1 VVANDTETME
11 TISISDPSL
20 IQTRNAF
27 AFKNVKIF
35 LSKSILNQVRQN
47 SKKYQVNY
55 LMNKLYLIC
64 FTMICCFFGEQSL
77 GQSVIP
83 YGSNGGSYVMIFN
96 KKIYYE
102 EYGKGVPL
110 IMLEGG
116 MKSIKDFSFCIP
128 ELMKHFRV
136 IAPDD
141 PGQGRSEMLDT
152 MTYDLLADYASKLID
167 ILKLDSAYVIGWSDG
182 GIAALILSVKRPDK
196 IKKVLV
202 SGANYTKDSY
212 VSYDSARKDSLEL
225 LPPGYQLSP
234 EDQKWADSYFIANRA
249 NWRKIVNDRKVM
261 WDQPYYFPKEL
272 FSKMKIPVMIVSGDR
287 DMIKLEHSIEM
298 YRLIKKGQLCILPNT
313 SHDVF
318 NERPELISE
327 IATHFFEK

>member
-1 VVANDTETME
+1 
-11 TISISDPSL
+11 
-20 IQTRNAF
+20 
-27 AFKNVKIF
+27 
-35 LSKSILNQVRQN
+35 
-47 SKKYQVNY
+47 
-55 LMNKLYLIC
+55 MNKLCLLFLATAAI
-64 FTMICCFFGEQSL
+64 FIWQPSFGQL
-77 GQSVIP
+77 PIK
-83 YGSNGGSYVMIFN
+83 YGSNNGKYVSIFH

-102 EYGKGVPL
+102 EYGKGTPL

-116 MKSIKDFSFCIP
+116 MKSIRDFSMCIP

-152 MTYDLLADYASKLID
+152 MTYDLLAEYVSKLID

-202 SGANYTKDSY
+202 SGANYTKYGY
-212 VSYDSARKDSLEL
+212 VSSDSTKDTLRL
-225 LPPGYQLSP
+225 LAPDYQLPP
-234 EDQKWADSYFIANRA
+234 EDQKWADGYFIANRA
-249 NWRKIVNDRKVM
+249 SWRKIVNDRMVM
-261 WDQPYYFPKEL
+261 WYQESLFPKEL
-272 FSKMKIPVMIVSGDR
+272 FNQMKIPIMIVSGDR

-313 SHDVF
+313 DHDVF
-318 NERPELISE
+318 NEKPELISE
-327 IATHFFEK
+327 IALQFFEK